1 MKAKKPAFAPFEN
14 EADVV
19 EVGQLALENRLDR
32 ITISGDVD
40 LTADKPGLEAARLLH
55 ALLGQPGGEGPA
67 GAPAA
72 TRGQE
77 RRQSVC
83 LKRGSRC
90 AVSPNSL
97 IRRAFWPVF
106 YVRWTP

>member
-55 ALLGQPGGEGPA
+55 ALLGQVVASLEAKDLP
-67 GAPAA
+67 
-72 TRGQE
+72 E
-77 RRQSVC
+77 RLPPPEVKSV
-83 LKRGSRC
+83 GNPF
-90 AVSPNSL
+90 A
-97 IRRAFWPVF
+97 
-106 YVRWTP
+106 